1 MKRFNAEGEGA
12 ISDIYPRTAALI
24 LHVSRLSLKGVHVVI
39 VGCGRVG
46 STLAIE
52 LIASGHTVAVI
63 DRKPDAF
70 KRLGENFS
78 GLTIAGIGFDRD
90 VLLEAGIEKAQAVA
104 AVTNGDN
111 SNILI
116 ARVAREKFGIE
127 KVVARIYDPKRAE
140 IYERLGVATVA
151 TVKWTSERILRRI
164 LPDVSGIEWTDPSSN
179 VVLIERGFP
188 NSLVG
193 KKIADIELSGAR
205 ISALRRLGSAI
216 VPDENTIIQQGDVGY
231 FIVEVNLLNKLD
243 TLLKQGSS

>member
-1 MKRFNAEGEGA
+1 M
-12 ISDIYPRTAALI
+12 
-24 LHVSRLSLKGVHVVI
+24 LKSVHVVI

-46 STLAIE
+46 STLALE
-52 LIASGHTVAVI
+52 LVAVGHTVAVI

-90 VLLEAGIEKAQAVA
+90 VLQEAGIERAQAVA

-140 IYERLGVATVA
+140 IYERLGIATVA

-164 LPDVSGIEWTDPSSN
+164 LPDISSVEWTDPSSN
-179 VVLIERGFP
+179 VVLIEREFP
-188 NSLVG
+188 NSLAG
-193 KKIADIELSGAR
+193 KKVIEIELSGAR
-205 ISALRRLGSAI
+205 ISALRRLGTAVI
-216 VPDENTIIQQGDVGY
+216 PDENTIVQQGDVGY
-231 FIVEVNLLNKLD
+231 FAVEIGSLDKLNS
-243 TLLKQGSS
+243 LLKQGTS

>member
-1 MKRFNAEGEGA
+1 M
-12 ISDIYPRTAALI
+12 
-24 LHVSRLSLKGVHVVI
+24 HVVI

-46 STLAIE
+46 STLAVG
-52 LIASGHTVAVI
+52 LVASGHTVAVI
-63 DRKPDAF
+63 DRKPESF
-70 KRLGENFS
+70 TRLGEKF
-78 GLTIAGIGFDRD
+78 GGTTVAGIGFDRD

-140 IYERLGVATVA
+140 IYERLGISTVA

-164 LPDVSGIEWTDPSSN
+164 LPDLPAVEWTDPSSN
-179 VVLIERGFP
+179 VVLVEREFP

-193 KKIADIELSGAR
+193 RRVIELDIPGVR
-205 ISALRRLGSAI
+205 LSAVRRLGVALI
-216 VPDENTIIQQGDVGY
+216 PDSQTLVQQSDVGY
-231 FIVEVNLLNKLD
+231 FAVGTDALKNLDKHLAK
-243 TLLKQGSS
+243 GSL

>member
-1 MKRFNAEGEGA
+1 M
-12 ISDIYPRTAALI
+12 
-24 LHVSRLSLKGVHVVI
+24 LKSVHVVI

-46 STLAIE
+46 STLALE
-52 LIASGHTVAVI
+52 LVAIGHTVAVI

-90 VLLEAGIEKAQAVA
+90 LLQEAGIERAQAVA

-140 IYERLGVATVA
+140 IYERLGIATVA

-164 LPDVSGIEWTDPSSN
+164 LPDISSVEWTDPSSN
-179 VVLIERGFP
+179 VVLIEREFP
-188 NSLVG
+188 NSLAG
-193 KKIADIELSGAR
+193 KKVIEIELSGAR
-205 ISALRRLGSAI
+205 ISALRRLGTAVI
-216 VPDENTIIQQGDVGY
+216 PDENTIVQQGDVGY
-231 FIVEVNLLNKLD
+231 FAVEIGSLDKLNS
-243 TLLKQGSS
+243 LLKQGAS